1 MRRFLA
7 ACLLRYKSMMSL
19 RSPTMLGP
27 RKQGLHI
34 IVIHFKRAE
43 MLLYLPLDITSLVTT
58 FWNIFSN
65 SNLNLKLSKNQIV
78 LEIVPY
84 IVSTVETVLW
94 EISQRI
100 SSQFMNVPWSILAAR
115 NRGEVMRRKG
125 RDPEQ
130 RFFWGPKPWGENEE
144 IFSSNGTGMTFFKTF
159 CLVCKN
165 FTCYSNLF

>member
-1 MRRFLA
+1 
-7 ACLLRYKSMMSL
+7 
-19 RSPTMLGP
+19 MLGP
-27 RKQGLHI
+27 RKHGLHI
-34 IVIHFKRAE
+34 IVIYFNWAE

-58 FWNIFSN
+58 FWNISSN
-65 SNLNLKLSKNQIV
+65 SSLNFKWSKNQIV
-78 LEIVPY
+78 LEKVPY

-115 NRGEVMRRKG
+115 NRGGVMRRKW

-144 IFSSNGTGMTFFKTF
+144 IISSNETTVTFFQTF
-159 CLVCKN
+159 WYGLYNFYMLQQLVLKFFDLCQN
-165 FTCYSNLF
+165 FTSLKK